1 MKNAAKNA
9 WRVNIGRKMFE
20 VVGFWRRD
28 GCWTAM
34 SLFRASEIGFLNEID
49 RFFRRE
55 CRERHESG
63 PDPHIYG
70 ESCWFLT
77 ENSSVV

>member
-28 GCWTAM
+28 ECWTAM
-34 SLFRASEIGFLNEID
+34 SLFRASEISFLNEFAG
-49 RFFRRE
+49 FFRLE
-55 CRERHESG
+55 YLEGHESG
-63 PDPHIYG
+63 PGPHIYG
-70 ESCWFLT
+70 Q
-77 ENSSVV
+77 